1 MSENTVVAALDQGTS
16 STRVILFDI
25 HGKIA
30 FVHQVEVSQHTPAP
44 GWVQEDPDEIFAT
57 AETCMC
63 AAAAFAAEKKLK
75 IAALGV
81 TNQRETTIAWDK
93 KTGKPLH
100 EAIVWLDTR
109 TKDIVTRTKERM
121 DGKAEELIRGKTGL
135 PLATYFSACKIR
147 WLLDNSPEV
156 QQAVREDRCAFGTV
170 DSWLL
175 WRLTAGKVHVTDVT
189 NASRTMLMDLATQQ
203 WDEELC
209 KFFDVPRVSLPEIR
223 SCSEVYGNV
232 SVCKGTCFEGVP
244 ICGCLGDQ
252 QAALVGQLCLEPGR
266 AKCTYGTGCFM
277 LRNVGLRPVSSAHGL
292 VSTVAYKLGPNARVH
307 FALEGSV
314 AVAGVAVQWLRD
326 NLGIISRSAEIDEL
340 AGSVD
345 DTGGVYFV
353 PAFSGLFA
361 PRWRSD
367 ARGCIVGMTQF
378 TTKAHIARA
387 TLEATCFQALELL
400 LAMDKDASD
409 DSTGKLAELRV
420 DGGMT
425 VNNLMMQLQADYL
438 GLPVIRPA
446 MRETTAFGAAL
457 AAGFAQGV
465 WHRSND
471 GTTVDGITPDDTT
484 FKPVISEEERKKR
497 LARWQMAVERSL
509 NWV

>member
-1 MSENTVVAALDQGTS
+1 
-16 STRVILFDI
+16 
-25 HGKIA
+25 
-30 FVHQVEVSQHTPAP
+30 
-44 GWVQEDPDEIFAT
+44 
-57 AETCMC
+57 
-63 AAAAFAAEKKLK
+63 
-75 IAALGV
+75 
-81 TNQRETTIAWDK
+81 
-93 KTGKPLH
+93 
-100 EAIVWLDTR
+100 
-109 TKDIVTRTKERM
+109 
-121 DGKAEELIRGKTGL
+121 
-135 PLATYFSACKIR
+135 
-147 WLLDNSPEV
+147 
-156 QQAVREDRCAFGTV
+156 
-170 DSWLL
+170 
-175 WRLTAGKVHVTDVT
+175 
-189 NASRTMLMDLATQQ
+189 
-203 WDEELC
+203 
-209 KFFDVPRVSLPEIR
+209 
-223 SCSEVYGNV
+223 
-232 SVCKGTCFEGVP
+232 
-244 ICGCLGDQ
+244 
-252 QAALVGQLCLEPGR
+252 
-266 AKCTYGTGCFM
+266 M
-277 LRNVGLRPVSSAHGL
+277 LRNVGLRPVASEHGL
-292 VSTVAYKLGPNARVH
+292 VSTVAYKLGPQARVH

-326 NLGIISRSAEIDEL
+326 NLNIISRSAEIDEL
-340 AGSVD
+340 AGSVE

-400 LAMDKDASD
+400 LAMDQDASD
-409 DSTGKLAELRV
+409 DSTGSLTELRV

-471 GTTVDGITPDDTT
+471 GTTVDGIVPDDTT
-484 FKPVISEEERKKR
+484 FKPAISEEERKKK